1 MAIFR
6 LGWLCDDC
14 YMILCE
20 LFKQELEVANI
31 TNLFKSPCTTCGE
44 PGTRL
49 ADLPKVEEKKESEG
63 WNPGE
68 TT

>member
-1 MAIFR
+1 M
-6 LGWLCDDC
+6 
-14 YMILCE
+14 
-20 LFKQELEVANI
+20 ANI